1 MGTDLAPTI
10 TLAYEEAEDA
20 IMNSKPR
27 TNDDHLVSAKCLLVS
42 YGIIGMFINF
52 GGFFAFLWQFYD
64 YGETI
69 SSLINAGAGWR
80 IPYDELSPERR
91 DFFT

>member
-1 MGTDLAPTI
+1 MLFIALKIPLAIETIVILLIDMGTDLAPTI

-52 GGFFAFLWQFYD
+52 GGFFAFLW
-64 YGETI
+64 
-69 SSLINAGAGWR
+69 
-80 IPYDELSPERR
+80 
-91 DFFT
+91 